1 MSTKEK
7 KQMIEPERSDPSIS
21 RQCQLMGLNRSSF
34 YYKPRPIKI
43 EDLELMRLIDE
54 QYLKTPSYGSRSMT
68 RHFRRQGR
76 KVNRKRIQRLMRLMG
91 IEAIYPKPHTSRP
104 YPENRIYPY
113 LLRNLSIDHV
123 NQVWASDITYIP
135 MARGFMYL
143 CVVMDW
149 YSRRILSW
157 RLSNTLESDFC
168 VHALNEAL
176 SRYGMPEIFNTDQGA
191 QFTSNDF
198 TQPLKDHGVAISMD
212 GRGRCQDNIFVE
224 RLWWT
229 IKHHYLYLHAFESGS
244 QLRHGLSEWIRY
256 YNMERGHSSL
266 DDRTP
271 DEVYYGLPHPFAEA
285 A

>member
-1 MSTKEK
+1 MSNKQK
-7 KQMIEPERSDPSIS
+7 KQMIEPETREPSIS
-21 RQCQLMGLNRSSF
+21 RQCQLLDLNRSSF
-34 YYKPRPIKI
+34 YYQPQPIKV

-54 QYLKTPSYGSRSMT
+54 QYLKTPSYGSRSMA
-68 RHFRRQGR
+68 RHFKRQGR

-113 LLRNLSIDHV
+113 LLRNLKIDHV

-143 CVVMDW
+143 VVVMDW

-168 VHALNEAL
+168 VDALKVAL
-176 SRYGMPEIFNTDQGA
+176 SGYGSPEIFNTDQGA

-198 TQPLKDHGVAISMD
+198 TQPLKDHGIAISMD

-244 QLRHGLSEWIRY
+244 ELRKGLSEWIRY

>member
-1 MSTKEK
+1 
-7 KQMIEPERSDPSIS
+7 MIKPETREPSIS
-21 RQCQLMGLNRSSF
+21 RQCQLLGLNRSSF
-34 YYKPRPIKI
+34 YYKASPINP

-104 YPENRIYPY
+104 FPEHKIYPY
-113 LLRNLSIDHV
+113 LLRNLVVDHV
-123 NQVWASDITYIP
+123 NHVWASDVTYIP

-143 CVVMDW
+143 VVVMDW
-149 YSRRILSW
+149 YSRKILSW
-157 RLSNTLESDFC
+157 RISNTLESDFC
-168 VHALNEAL
+168 VQALEEAL
-176 SRYGMPEIFNTDQGA
+176 SRYGAPEIFNTDQGA
-191 QFTSNDF
+191 QFTSKNF
-198 TQPLKDHGVAISMD
+198 TQTLQNHAVAISMD

-229 IKHHYLYLHAFESGS
+229 IKHHYLYLHSFMDGS
-244 QLRHGLSEWIRY
+244 QLRQGLSDWIRY

-271 DEVYYGLPHPFAEA
+271 HEVYYGLPHPFAEA